1 MRRGS
6 LRIGAVLVLGVA
18 AACSSPSAS
27 PSPTAPESAAGL
39 TTGSVRIGE
48 SECTTDLAQTL
59 PAGPTEITVVN
70 DSQDSRHVGIWR
82 IDDESTFD
90 DVTFHVDNEVRRAE
104 AGEPGEGHP
113 SFLSEGEG
121 VSVAGD
127 GSAPLREVT
136 RAGTY
141 VVLCVRADGEDLR
154 IFQALGPIQVE

>member
-1 MRRGS
+1 MRV
-6 LRIGAVLVLGVA
+6 IAVLILVIA
-18 AACSSPSAS
+18 TACSSPSAP
-27 PSPTAPESAAGL
+27 PSPTAPESAGGL

-48 SECTTDLAQTL
+48 SECTTDLAEAL

-90 DVTFHVDNEVRRAE
+90 DVTFHVDEEVQRAE

-121 VSVAGD
+121 VSVAGGD
-127 GSAPLREVT
+127 SAPLREVT

-141 VVLCVRADGEDLR
+141 VVLCVRADEGDLR
-154 IFQALGPIQVE
+154 LFQALGPIQVE

>member
-1 MRRGS
+1 MRAV
-6 LRIGAVLVLGVA
+6 AVLLLGVA
-18 AACSSPSAS
+18 AGCTSPATTPS
-27 PSPTAPESAAGL
+27 PSPTLPSPTAGL
-39 TTGSVRIGE
+39 TTGMVRVGD
-48 SECTTDLAQTL
+48 SECTTDLPQAL

-90 DVTFHVDNEVRRAE
+90 DVTFHVDNEVQRAE

-121 VSVAGD
+121 VSAAGG
-127 GSAPLREVT
+127 GSVPLREVT

-141 VVLCVRADGEDLR
+141 VVLCVGADAGDLR